1 MSRAEKVENDD
12 GSISWLSSDGKE
24 YKTKSGAWKRS
35 KKLEEKSLIDESAE
49 ASEKVENE
57 PEIEWSTME
66 FTESDITE
74 VIPAPLKKIK
84 ARTGKPTKQQL
95 ENERG
100 MNEAILAT
108 CYRTGDV
115 MLTRYKRAV
124 LKDEDAPAI
133 KHSEEDY
140 QWISSVT
147 QDALDHNGVNF
158 ASAIGPTQ
166 IALISNGVWFGKP
179 LISIQAESGN
189 KFLSGGRMVQTLE
202 RLPFIGKRIRDRRMR
217 KIEAEM
223 LKEME

>member
-1 MSRAEKVENDD
+1 MTSVEKVENED
-12 GSISWLSSDGKE
+12 GSVTWLSSDGKE

-35 KKLEEKSLIDESAE
+35 KKLEGEESSTDP
-49 ASEKVENE
+49 SEPKIESE
-57 PEIEWSTME
+57 PEVEWSTME

-84 ARTGKPTKQQL
+84 ARSGKPTKQQL

-100 MNEAILAT
+100 MNEAILKT
-108 CYRTGDV
+108 GYKTGDV
-115 MLTRYKRAV
+115 LLTRYKRAV
-124 LKDEDAPAI
+124 LKDEDAPAV

-140 QWISSVT
+140 DWISSVT

-166 IALISNGVWFGKP
+166 IALISNSVWFGKP

-189 KFLSGGRMVQTLE
+189 KFLSGGRMVRTLE
-202 RLPFIGKRIRDRRMR
+202 RIPFIGKRIRDRRMR

>member
-1 MSRAEKVENDD
+1 MTSVEKIENED
-12 GSISWLSSDGKE
+12 GSFTWLSSDGKE

-35 KKLEEKSLIDESAE
+35 KKLEGEESSTDP
-49 ASEKVENE
+49 SEPKIESE
-57 PEIEWSTME
+57 PEVEWSTME
-66 FTESDITE
+66 FTESDVTE

-84 ARTGKPTKQQL
+84 ARSGKPTKQQL

-100 MNEAILAT
+100 MNEAILKT
-108 CYRTGDV
+108 GYRTGDIL
-115 MLTRYKRAV
+115 LTRYKRAV
-124 LKDEDAPAI
+124 LKDDDAPAV

-140 QWISSVT
+140 DWISSVT

-179 LISIQAESGN
+179 LISIQAESGS
-189 KFLSGGRMVQTLE
+189 KFLSGGRMVRTLE
-202 RLPFIGKRIRDRRMR
+202 RIPFIGKRIRDRRMR

>member
-1 MSRAEKVENDD
+1 MTSVEKVENED
-12 GSISWLSSDGKE
+12 GSVTWLSSDGKE

-35 KKLEEKSLIDESAE
+35 KKLESEKSPTES
-49 ASEKVENE
+49 SEPKIESE
-57 PEIEWSTME
+57 PEVEWSTME

-100 MNEAILAT
+100 MNEAILKT
-108 CYRTGDV
+108 GYKTGDV
-115 MLTRYKRAV
+115 LLTRYKRAV
-124 LKDEDAPAI
+124 LKDDDAPAV

-140 QWISSVT
+140 DWISSVT

-179 LISIQAESGN
+179 LISIQAESGS
-189 KFLSGGRMVQTLE
+189 KFLSGGRMVRTLE
-202 RLPFIGKRIRDRRMR
+202 RIPFIGKRIRDRRMR

>member
-1 MSRAEKVENDD
+1 MTSVEKIENED
-12 GSISWLSSDGKE
+12 GSFTWLSSDGKE

-35 KKLEEKSLIDESAE
+35 KKLEGEKSPADPSEPKIES
-49 ASEKVENE
+49 E
-57 PEIEWSTME
+57 PEVEWSTME
-66 FTESDITE
+66 FTESDVTE

-84 ARTGKPTKQQL
+84 ARSGKPTKQQL

-100 MNEAILAT
+100 MNEAILKT
-108 CYRTGDV
+108 GYRTGDIL
-115 MLTRYKRAV
+115 LTRYKRAV
-124 LKDEDAPAI
+124 LKDDDAPAV

-140 QWISSVT
+140 DWISSVT

-179 LISIQAESGN
+179 LISIQAESGS
-189 KFLSGGRMVQTLE
+189 KFLSGGRMVRTLE
-202 RLPFIGKRIRDRRMR
+202 RIPFIGKRIRDRRMR

>member
-1 MSRAEKVENDD
+1 MSRAEKIEDEEGN
-12 GSISWLSSDGKE
+12 IKWLSTDGRE

-35 KKLEEKSLIDESAE
+35 VKLEGEKSPAEPSEQKIESE
-49 ASEKVENE
+49 ESV
-57 PEIEWSTME
+57 EWSKME
-66 FTESDITE
+66 FAESDITE

-124 LKDEDAPAI
+124 LKDEEAPAV

-189 KFLSGGRMVQTLE
+189 KFLSGGRFIQTIE
-202 RLPFIGKRIRDRRMR
+202 RIPFIGKRIRDRRMR

>member
-1 MSRAEKVENDD
+1 MSRAEKIENED

-35 KKLEEKSLIDESAE
+35 KKLEEKSLIDEKSE
-49 ASEKVENE
+49 ASVKVENE

-100 MNEAILAT
+100 MNEAILTT

-133 KHSEEDY
+133 KHSDDDY
-140 QWISSVT
+140 KWIASVT

-189 KFLSGGRMVQTLE
+189 KFLSGGRMVQTL
-202 RLPFIGKRIRDRRMR
+202 RS
-217 KIEAEM
+217 
-223 LKEME
+223 

>member
-1 MSRAEKVENDD
+1 MTSVEKVENED
-12 GSISWLSSDGKE
+12 GSVTWLSSDGKE

-35 KKLEEKSLIDESAE
+35 KKLEGEESSTE
-49 ASEKVENE
+49 PSEPKIESE
-57 PEIEWSTME
+57 PEVEWSTME

-84 ARTGKPTKQQL
+84 ARSGKPTKQQL

-100 MNEAILAT
+100 MNEAILKT
-108 CYRTGDV
+108 GYKTGDV
-115 MLTRYKRAV
+115 LLTRYKRAV
-124 LKDEDAPAI
+124 LKDEDAPAV

-140 QWISSVT
+140 DWISSVT

-166 IALISNGVWFGKP
+166 IALISNSVWFGKP

-189 KFLSGGRMVQTLE
+189 KFLSGGRMVRTLE
-202 RLPFIGKRIRDRRMR
+202 RIPFIGKRIRDRRMR